1 MGQALGRA
9 RGSILSEP
17 RLRTIELVKRFGGLL
32 ATDHVSID
40 VQDGEIHALIGPNG
54 AGKTTLIGQLTGELR
69 PDSGRV
75 LLDGEDIT
83 RLDAAARVSRGMART
98 FQITQ
103 LLPEYTV
110 GEHLTLSLLA
120 HARQTGRLF
129 GNRRSESSIHRTALE
144 RLDAAS
150 MSHLAGIRVAELSHG
165 QRKQLEL
172 TIALALEP
180 RLLLLD
186 EPMAGLGPAESVAMT
201 ERLSGLRGTLPMLLI
216 EHDMDAVFALAD
228 RVSVLVSGAC
238 IATGP
243 AEQIRTDP
251 LVREA
256 YLGDGDD

>member
-1 MGQALGRA
+1 M
-9 RGSILSEP
+9 STP
-17 RLRTIELVKRFGGLL
+17 RLRTVELVKRFGGLL
-32 ATDHVSID
+32 ATDRVSID
-40 VQDGEIHALIGPNG
+40 VREGEIHALIGPNG

-69 PDSGRV
+69 SDSGTV
-75 LLDGEDIT
+75 LLDGEDIS
-83 RLDAAARVSRGMART
+83 RLSVPARARWGMART

-110 GEHLTLSLLA
+110 FEHLRLSLLA
-120 HARQTGRLF
+120 QARRTGRLF
-129 GNRRSESSIHRTALE
+129 GQGSRDAKLRRTALE
-144 RLDAAS
+144 RLEAAD
-150 MSHLAGIRVAELSHG
+150 MAQLAEVRVAELSHG

-186 EPMAGLGPAESVAMT
+186 EPMAGLGPAESLAMT
-201 ERLSGLRGTLPMLLI
+201 ERLGRLRGRLPMLLI
-216 EHDMDAVFALAD
+216 EHDMDAVFTLAD

-243 AEQIRTDP
+243 AEQIRNDSR
-251 LVREA
+251 VRQA

>member
-1 MGQALGRA
+1 MSA
-9 RGSILSEP
+9 P
-17 RLRTIELVKRFGGLL
+17 RLRTRELVKRFGGLL
-32 ATDHVSID
+32 ATDRVSID
-40 VQDGEIHALIGPNG
+40 VQEGEIHALIGPNG

-69 PDSGRV
+69 SDAGKV
-75 LLDGEDIT
+75 LLDGEDIS
-83 RLDAAARVSRGMART
+83 RLSAASRVRRGMART

-110 GEHLTLSLLA
+110 IEHLRLSLLA
-120 HARQTGRLF
+120 QARRTGRLF
-129 GNRRSESSIHRTALE
+129 GQGSRDAELRRTALE
-144 RLDAAS
+144 RLEAADLA
-150 MSHLAGIRVAELSHG
+150 HLAEVRVAELSHG

-172 TIALALEP
+172 SIALALEP

-186 EPMAGLGPAESVAMT
+186 EPMAGLGPAESLAMT
-201 ERLSGLRGTLPMLLI
+201 ERLGRLRGRLPMLLI

-243 AEQIRTDP
+243 AEQIRNDAR
-251 LVREA
+251 VRQA

>member
-1 MGQALGRA
+1 MSA
-9 RGSILSEP
+9 P

-32 ATDHVSID
+32 ATDRVSID
-40 VQDGEIHALIGPNG
+40 VQEGEIHALIGPNG

-69 PDSGRV
+69 SDAGKV
-75 LLDGEDIT
+75 LLDGEDIS
-83 RLDAAARVSRGMART
+83 RLSAASRVRRGMART

-110 GEHLTLSLLA
+110 IEHLRLSLLA
-120 HARQTGRLF
+120 QARRTGRLF
-129 GNRRSESSIHRTALE
+129 GQGSRDAELRRTALE
-144 RLDAAS
+144 RLEAADLA
-150 MSHLAGIRVAELSHG
+150 HLAEVRVAELSHG

-172 TIALALEP
+172 SIALALEP

-186 EPMAGLGPAESVAMT
+186 EPMAGLGPAESLAMT
-201 ERLSGLRGTLPMLLI
+201 ERLGRLRGRLPMLLI

-243 AEQIRTDP
+243 AEQIRNDAR
-251 LVREA
+251 VRQA

>member
-1 MGQALGRA
+1 MGEALGRP
-9 RGSILSEP
+9 RGSILTEP

-69 PDSGRV
+69 SDSGRV

-83 RLDAAARVSRGMART
+83 PLDAAARARRGMART

-103 LLPEYTV
+103 LLPEFTV
-110 GEHLTLSLLA
+110 AEHLTLTLLA

-129 GNRRSESSIHRTALE
+129 GNRRSEDAVRRRALE
-144 RLDAAS
+144 RLDAAG
-150 MSHLAGIRVAELSHG
+150 MAHLAGIRIAELSHG

-172 TIALALEP
+172 TLALALEP

-201 ERLSGLRGTLPMLLI
+201 ERLSRLRGTLPMLLI

-243 AEQIRTDP
+243 AEQIRNDAR
-251 LVREA
+251 VRQA

>member
-1 MGQALGRA
+1 LTA
-9 RGSILSEP
+9 P
-17 RLRTIELVKRFGGLL
+17 RLQTRSLVKRFGGLL
-32 ATDHVSID
+32 ATDHVSIE
-40 VQDGEIHALIGPNG
+40 VQPAEIHALIGPNG

-69 PDSGRV
+69 SDSGQV
-75 LLDGEDIT
+75 LLDGEDISSLT
-83 RLDAAARVSRGMART
+83 TGARVRRGIART

-103 LLPEYTV
+103 LLPEYNV
-110 GEHLTLSLLA
+110 VDHMMLSLLA
-120 HARQTGRLF
+120 QRRQSGRLL
-129 GNRRSESSIHRTALE
+129 GSRALE
-144 RLDAAS
+144 REVRRLAFERLEAADIAA
-150 MSHLAGIRVAELSHG
+150 LASVRIAELSHG

-201 ERLSGLRGTLPMLLI
+201 ERLLRLRGSLPMLLI

-238 IATGP
+238 IASGP
-243 AEQIRTDP
+243 AEQIRNDA
-251 LVREA
+251 LVRQA

>member
-1 MGQALGRA
+1 
-9 RGSILSEP
+9 LSAP
-17 RLRTIELVKRFGGLL
+17 RLRTRELVKRFGGLL
-32 ATDHVSID
+32 ATDRVSID
-40 VQDGEIHALIGPNG
+40 VQEGEIHALIGPNG

-69 PDSGRV
+69 SDAGKV
-75 LLDGEDIT
+75 LLDGEDIS
-83 RLDAAARVSRGMART
+83 RLSAASRVRRGMART

-110 GEHLTLSLLA
+110 IEHLRLSLLA
-120 HARQTGRLF
+120 QARRTGRLF
-129 GNRRSESSIHRTALE
+129 GQGSRDAELRRTALE
-144 RLDAAS
+144 RLEAADLA
-150 MSHLAGIRVAELSHG
+150 HLAEVRVAELSHG

-172 TIALALEP
+172 SIALALEP

-186 EPMAGLGPAESVAMT
+186 EPMAGLGPAESLAMT
-201 ERLSGLRGTLPMLLI
+201 ERLGRLRGRLPMLLI

-243 AEQIRTDP
+243 AEQIRNDAR
-251 LVREA
+251 VRQA

>member
-1 MGQALGRA
+1 
-9 RGSILSEP
+9 LSAP

-32 ATDHVSID
+32 ATDRVSID
-40 VQDGEIHALIGPNG
+40 VQEGEIHALIGPNG

-69 PDSGRV
+69 SDAGKV
-75 LLDGEDIT
+75 LLDGEDIS
-83 RLDAAARVSRGMART
+83 RLSAASRVRRGMART

-110 GEHLTLSLLA
+110 IEHLRLSLLA
-120 HARQTGRLF
+120 QARRTGRLF
-129 GNRRSESSIHRTALE
+129 GQGSRDAELRRTALE
-144 RLDAAS
+144 RLEAADLA
-150 MSHLAGIRVAELSHG
+150 HLAEVRVAELSHG

-172 TIALALEP
+172 SIALALEP

-186 EPMAGLGPAESVAMT
+186 EPMAGLGPAESLAMT
-201 ERLSGLRGTLPMLLI
+201 ERLGRLRGRLPMLLI

-243 AEQIRTDP
+243 AEQIRNDAR
-251 LVREA
+251 VRQA

>member
-1 MGQALGRA
+1 M
-9 RGSILSEP
+9 STP

-32 ATDHVSID
+32 ATDRVSID
-40 VQDGEIHALIGPNG
+40 VQEGEIHALIGPNG

-69 PDSGRV
+69 SDAGTV
-75 LLDGEDIT
+75 LLDGEDIS
-83 RLDAAARVSRGMART
+83 RLSAAARVRRGMART

-103 LLPEYTV
+103 LLPDYTV
-110 GEHLTLSLLA
+110 IEHLRLSLLA
-120 HARQTGRLF
+120 QAQQTGRLF
-129 GNRRSESSIHRTALE
+129 GQGRGDAAVRRKALE
-144 RLDAAS
+144 RLEAADLA
-150 MSHLAGIRVAELSHG
+150 HLAEVRVAELSHG

-172 TIALALEP
+172 SIALALEP

-186 EPMAGLGPAESVAMT
+186 EPMAGLGPAESLAMT
-201 ERLSGLRGTLPMLLI
+201 ERLGRLRGRLPMLLI

-243 AEQIRTDP
+243 AEQIRNDSR
-251 LVREA
+251 VRQA